1 MNSDD
6 ESMSMFNSAIRCGSN
21 GGISESG
28 HPQGKFTRSLCKKSM
43 KCWLILVGGSFL
55 RTLN

>member
-1 MNSDD
+1 MNSVD
-6 ESMSMFNSAIRCGSN
+6 GSD

-55 RTLN
+55 YFAF